1 MLGRSSSVASAGP
14 SSIASSV
21 PSLVGGGRG
30 ASAARMSLLRQQQ
43 HARRAA
49 GGVARA
55 TVRSAVTSHPRLA
68 SSLDALESIKAS
80 AVNRYAQ
87 DTKSCIIS
95 IGLTSESASPI
106 WDCPRGCGGGGGRP
120 GGQRGL
126 PTHSLSGRLHS
137 LAPARHTCGPQLG
150 RGTVP
155 RTGPGSERRVDLW
168 IVMRWSGAPGAPQS
182 WRQAAIRLDFC
193 PSPSP
198 SPLLSPTRRGARKP
212 PLPRRADHAGSI
224 WATHRCPQRHSGAHS
239 PPARAPISFF
249 F

>member
-106 WDCPRGCGGGGGRP
+106 WDCPRGCGGGGGGRAGREACQPTLSPAVFTPLRP
-120 GGQRGL
+120 
-126 PTHSLSGRLHS
+126 PATHAAPNWAAGPSR
-137 LAPARHTCGPQLG
+137 APAQGL
-150 RGTVP
+150 
-155 RTGPGSERRVDLW
+155 SDAS
-168 IVMRWSGAPGAPQS
+168 ISG
-182 WRQAAIRLDFC
+182 L
-193 PSPSP
+193 
-198 SPLLSPTRRGARKP
+198 
-212 PLPRRADHAGSI
+212 
-224 WATHRCPQRHSGAHS
+224 
-239 PPARAPISFF
+239 
-249 F
+249 